1 VAKAGKKHSTSDKPS
16 HGLGARRSEALRGLG
31 RLTYILKKAAA
42 DHASNES
49 LTVDERLL
57 LAWQSRVLAAAAR
70 KLIAEPAL
78 PYEQRVLAVWE
89 AISAACLLTPSM
101 LNDRV
106 QKKLQTALAT
116 QAKKRADL
124 IIRQVLEVE
133 DTELSH
139 WPDTW
144 PAHERLAKIIHGAVN
159 EQLAELNPPHPP
171 LSVNA
176 IRLRLWKLYPP
187 APAPAEAVRSTIE
200 Q

>member
-1 VAKAGKKHSTSDKPS
+1 VAKAATEYSRSGKPS
-16 HGLGARRSEALRGLG
+16 HGLGARRSEALRSLG
-31 RLTYILKKAAA
+31 GLTYILKKVAA

-49 LTVDERLL
+49 LTIDERLL
-57 LAWQSRVLAAAAR
+57 LAWQSRVLATAVR

-78 PYEQRVLAVWE
+78 PYEQRVLAAWE
-89 AISAACLLTPSM
+89 AVAAACLLAPSM
-101 LNDRV
+101 LDDRV

-144 PAHERLAKIIHGAVN
+144 PAYERLANIIHGVVN
-159 EQLAELNPPHPP
+159 EQLAKQEPPLQP
-171 LSVNA
+171 LSVTA
-176 IRLRLWKLYPP
+176 IRLRLWKMYP
-187 APAPAEAVRSTIE
+187 PAPAEAVRSTIE